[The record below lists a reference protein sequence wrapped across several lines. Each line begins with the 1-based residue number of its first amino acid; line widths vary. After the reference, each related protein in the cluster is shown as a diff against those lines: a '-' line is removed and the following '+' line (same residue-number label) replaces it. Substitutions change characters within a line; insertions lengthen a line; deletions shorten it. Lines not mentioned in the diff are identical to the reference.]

1 MWSSVDS
8 SVLAAMSKSAGI
20 LGPGIVWSTS
30 LLAALLYALRSARR
44 DALDPRTAYW
54 TSVVAIVFGLWGGRL
69 LGIVYY
75 SNDQSL
81 GAWLG
86 LGSGGRAEYGALI
99 AGTVAAL
106 IFLKARNIPVLGYA
120 DALVPAAALGVAVG
134 RIGCFL
140 NGDDFGTVTH
150 LPWAVRFSAGTEA
163 YADHLSRGWIAPTDV
178 WSLSVHPIQLYDS
191 LVWLGFFAILVSVG
205 ANQQGLRVA
214 LWAILHGAGRF
225 VEQFFRGDFQ
235 PALGPLSLTHLISLL
250 FITVGL
256 VVWLSQRKERCATP
270 AFATKLSTI
279 QDSFADC

>member
-8 SVLAAMSKSAGI
+8 SVLAALSKSAGI
-20 LGPGIVWSTS
+20 LDPGMVSVTS

-75 SNDQSL
+75 GNDGPL
-81 GAWLG
+81 GPWLS

-140 NGDDFGTVTH
+140 NGDDFGKPVAA
-150 LPWAVRFSAGTEA
+150 LPGEA
-163 YADHLSRGWIAPTDV
+163 PGS
-178 WSLSVHPIQLYDS
+178 
-191 LVWLGFFAILVSVG
+191 
-205 ANQQGLRVA
+205 
-214 LWAILHGAGRF
+214 
-225 VEQFFRGDFQ
+225 
-235 PALGPLSLTHLISLL
+235 
-250 FITVGL
+250 
-256 VVWLSQRKERCATP
+256 
-270 AFATKLSTI
+270 
-279 QDSFADC
+279 